1 MSKPKSIY
9 VFAQY
14 YAKPK
19 NPKMTRIAGY
29 MSDPN
34 NIVWDER
41 IDVTH
46 GLKDRDRIAAKVI
59 INISEQTVERDGFNS
74 GKSFDELFSYFY
86 EANPKQIAD
95 AIRRFGITVR
105 KTDVNAISEDVQGK
119 EEETGRPERA
129 AEAELDVASEGD
141 QERSSIS

>member
-34 NIVWDER
+34 NLVWDER

-59 INISEQTVERDGFNS
+59 INISEQTVVCDGFNS
-74 GKSFDELFSYFY
+74 GKSFDELFQYFY
-86 EANPKQIAD
+86 SANPSEIAN

-105 KTDVNAISEDVQGK
+105 KTDESALQEDVQGK
-119 EEETGRPERA
+119 EEETSRPKRS
-129 AEAELDVASEGD
+129 AEAELDVAGEGD
-141 QERSSIS
+141 QERSSIA

>member
-41 IDVTH
+41 IDVTY
-46 GLKDRDRIAAKVI
+46 GLKDKDRVAAKVI
-59 INISEQTVERDGFNS
+59 INISDQTIVRDGFNS
-74 GKSFDELFSYFY
+74 GKSFEELFAYFY
-86 EANPKQIAD
+86 SANPKQIAD
-95 AIRRFGITVR
+95 AIRRVGITIEQ
-105 KTDVNAISEDVQGK
+105 TTTEELPSTSNISPSSGNVF
-119 EEETGRPERA
+119 PE
-129 AEAELDVASEGD
+129 
-141 QERSSIS
+141 QEH

>member
-1 MSKPKSIY
+1 MSRPKSIY

-19 NPKMTRIAGY
+19 NPKMTRVAGY

-59 INISEQTVERDGFNS
+59 INISEQTVVRDGFNS
-74 GKSFDELFSYFY
+74 GKSFEELFQYFY
-86 EANPKQIAD
+86 ESNPKEISQ

-105 KTDVNAISEDVQGK
+105 KADVNTLSEDVQGK
-119 EEETGRPERA
+119 EEEGIHRA
-129 AEAELDVASEGD
+129 TSSESNESSEGD
-141 QERSSIS
+141 QRSSSNA